1 MLKFPQGQNFKTF
14 LECSHP
20 KYIFYPRWWFV
31 HDSIVALLVFQFDS
45 IYFQQLKI
53 FLRLPRFPFHFDH
66 QKRRFH
72 HSKLKRR
79 NEFETGS
86 LAEVLSSDANEYQNW
101 KKCWHYVDLNC
112 WHRIIWNLPK
122 NNVWNDFFVI
132 RTKIFPA

>member
-31 HDSIVALLVFQFDS
+31 HDSIVEPLVFQFES

-53 FLRLPRFPFHFDH
+53 FLRPPRFPFRFVL

-72 HSKLKRR
+72 HSKRKRR

-101 KKCWHYVDLNC
+101 KKVDIMLTK
-112 WHRIIWNLPK
+112 IVDIGKFWNLPK
-122 NNVWNDFFVI
+122 NKIWNDFFVI